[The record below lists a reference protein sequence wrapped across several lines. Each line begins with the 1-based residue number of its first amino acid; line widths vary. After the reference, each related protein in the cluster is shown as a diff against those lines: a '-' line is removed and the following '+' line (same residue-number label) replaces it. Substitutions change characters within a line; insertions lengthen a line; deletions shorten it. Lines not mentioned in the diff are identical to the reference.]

1 MTATAPHVP
10 PHSDEPRANADVVIT
25 FTHRGERALNELAA
39 VITNRM
45 ARTPEDIAATLEM
58 VYRTPLDDLAAALQA
73 IADCLPD
80 EAVDR

>member
-1 MTATAPHVP
+1 MATTTPHA
-10 PHSDEPRANADVVIT
+10 DERRADGNVVIT
-25 FTHRGERALNELAA
+25 FTHRGERALDELAA

-45 ARTPEDIAATLEM
+45 ARTPKDIAATLAM

-80 EAVDR
+80 EAADR